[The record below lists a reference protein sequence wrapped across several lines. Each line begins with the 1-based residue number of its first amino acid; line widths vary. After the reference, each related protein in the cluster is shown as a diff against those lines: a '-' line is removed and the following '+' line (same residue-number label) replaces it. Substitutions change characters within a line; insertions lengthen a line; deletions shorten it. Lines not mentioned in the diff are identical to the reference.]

1 MSGILPTFGIQCRV
15 MGLGFTY
22 SPMVSAE
29 VELVELYSWAAS
41 SLGYCSLWL
50 VTLGSGLLALAW
62 SLSPTSVIADIIEPS
77 WRQLWLSLRFIHNDQ
92 PSCSWLQGHSGHTVL
107 NSSSLLVIPSASLS
121 IPYYYYLLL
130 ITVFNLWCTSHI
142 FLYLYNISIFTCF

>member
-15 MGLGFTY
+15 MDLGFTY

-50 VTLGSGLLALAW
+50 VTLGSGLLALA
-62 SLSPTSVIADIIEPS
+62 
-77 WRQLWLSLRFIHNDQ
+77 
-92 PSCSWLQGHSGHTVL
+92 
-107 NSSSLLVIPSASLS
+107 
-121 IPYYYYLLL
+121 
-130 ITVFNLWCTSHI
+130 
-142 FLYLYNISIFTCF
+142 